1 MVKIIVAY
9 ATDEKCLQFA
19 GVLEEA
25 GFSVFRRCTS
35 GSGVKRS
42 TDEYSDSIV
51 ICASRLPDCT
61 ADELAWDLSGKA
73 LMLVTG
79 RPQQLEMCEH
89 PDVFRLT
96 TPCSKGELT
105 SAVSMLAQLH
115 HMRKPKRSPIE
126 TRAVDRAKEYLIAHE
141 GMTEPEA
148 HHYLQRG
155 AMNRGLKLAEFAAR
169 VLETKRL

>member
-9 ATDEKCLQFA
+9 ATDEKCLHFA
-19 GVLEEA
+19 AVLEES
-25 GFSVFRRCTS
+25 GFPVFRRCTS
-35 GSGVKRS
+35 GSEVKRS
-42 TDEYSDSIV
+42 MNQYSDSIV

-61 ADELAWDLSGKA
+61 AEELAWDLGGKA

-89 PDVFRLT
+89 PDVFRLAV
-96 TPCSKGELT
+96 PCSKGELT
-105 SAVSMLAQLH
+105 SAVNMLVQLH
-115 HMRKPKRSPIE
+115 QMRQPRRSE
-126 TRAVDRAKEYLIAHE
+126 KEVRVVDRAKEYLITHE

-155 AMNRGLKLAEFAAR
+155 AMNRGLKLADFAAK
-169 VLETKRL
+169 VLETK